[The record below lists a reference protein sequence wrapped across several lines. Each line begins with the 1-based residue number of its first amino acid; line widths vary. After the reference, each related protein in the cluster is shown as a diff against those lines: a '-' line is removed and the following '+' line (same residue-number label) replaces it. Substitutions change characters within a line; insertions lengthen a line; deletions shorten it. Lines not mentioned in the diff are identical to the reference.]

1 MSEAV
6 LVALITGACA
16 VVSQV
21 VISARSTKELYNK
34 IETQSKIADEQMRS
48 DIAIVKAEIAE
59 LRKQVEK
66 HNSVVERT
74 FAIEQKVAVQEE
86 QIKVANK
93 RIGDLEKTA
102 S

>member
-16 VVSQV
+16 VVSQI
-21 VISARSTKELYNK
+21 VISARSTKELYSK

-93 RIGDLEKTA
+93 RIGDLEKTV

>member
-93 RIGDLEKTA
+93 RIGDLEKAA